1 MNKQNIYD
9 ILKRQKV
16 ILFKKYVEAESKADP
31 RMKAKN
37 DGVSY
42 SGANFI
48 KYVPDE
54 TDRTKK
60 AKSFGYYWSDLEILY
75 WDDTEFSYGTEEFV
89 FKREARTP
97 LGQHIRSVFRVL
109 NLVEQD
115 VKAFGTMYD
124 LKRTKVKLPI
134 DKLEECQKE
143 NELNYYGVRS

>member
-9 ILKRQKV
+9 ILKRQKI

-60 AKSFGYYWSDLEILY
+60 AKSFGYYDGEDLEILY

-97 LGQHIRSVFRVL
+97 LGFKI
-109 NLVEQD
+109 
-115 VKAFGTMYD
+115 
-124 LKRTKVKLPI
+124 
-134 DKLEECQKE
+134 LEVCLEF
-143 NELNYYGVRS
+143 